1 MVNRQKLLV
10 SFLFL
15 SSIVFA
21 SCNRYTDYSAIPWE
35 EQENPPWENPQVNEI
50 NREMP
55 RAHFIPFANVQQA
68 RAEDKWN
75 SPMIQSLNGMW
86 KFNLAQNPSERPYWF
101 FKDDFDTRNWDEIK
115 VPVQLGIGRIRL
127 SHLYQRKISRTRKPR
142 QKFRII
148 TIR

>member
-50 NREMP
+50 NRQMQ
-55 RAHFIPFANVQQA
+55 RAHFIPFANLEQA
-68 RAEDKWN
+68 RSENKWN
-75 SPMIQSLNGMW
+75 SPMIQSLNGLW

-115 VPVQLGIGRIRL
+115 VPSNWELEGYDYPIYVNVKYPHEKTPPLIQA
-127 SHLYQRKISRTRKPR
+127 H
-142 QKFRII
+142 
-148 TIR
+148 